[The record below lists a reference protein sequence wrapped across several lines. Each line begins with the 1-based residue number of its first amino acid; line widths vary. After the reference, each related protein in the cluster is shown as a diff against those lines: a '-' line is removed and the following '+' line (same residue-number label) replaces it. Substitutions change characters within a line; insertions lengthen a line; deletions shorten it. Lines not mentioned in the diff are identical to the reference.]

1 MMVIVAAALLLLLK
15 GKQWILAGKKTQQ
28 QARKTKADVKLIS
41 RSPVNRHMRIG
52 IVGGTGGMGEGFAL
66 RWCKKHEVVIGSR
79 DAQKA
84 IEAADN
90 YTKAALAAF
99 GSMGGSITGD
109 DNIALGKDVDV
120 LILSIPY
127 EFIDDTCG
135 KLAGKIRDDCIVVS
149 PIVPMTRTD
158 AGFVYI
164 PLEQGKR
171 QAVEMVAEKLPPRP
185 RIVSAFHTISEVKLK
200 NVGQGLDA
208 DTFICGDDQGAVAK
222 VTELVSEIAGLRPVY
237 LGPLAL
243 TYQAEILTPMLL
255 NAAKRNK
262 LKHPGVKLI

>member
-1 MMVIVAAALLLLLK
+1 
-15 GKQWILAGKKTQQ
+15 
-28 QARKTKADVKLIS
+28 
-41 RSPVNRHMRIG
+41 MRIG

-66 RWCKKHEVVIGSR
+66 RWCKKHDVVVGSR

-84 IEAADN
+84 RESADS
-90 YTKAALAAF
+90 YTKAALAAY
-99 GSMGGSITGD
+99 GSIAGSIAGD
-109 DNIALGKDVDV
+109 DNIALGQDVDV

-135 KLAGKIRDDCIVVS
+135 RLAGKIRDECIVVS

-171 QAVEMVAEKLPPRP
+171 QAVEMIAEKLPPRP

-208 DTFICGDDQGAVAK
+208 DTFICGDDPDAVAK
-222 VTELVSEIAGLRPVY
+222 LTELVSEIAGLRPVY

>member
-1 MMVIVAAALLLLLK
+1 
-15 GKQWILAGKKTQQ
+15 
-28 QARKTKADVKLIS
+28 
-41 RSPVNRHMRIG
+41 MRIG
-52 IVGGTGGMGEGFAL
+52 VVGGTGGMGEGFAL
-66 RWCKKHEVVIGSR
+66 RWCKKHDVIVGSR

-84 IEAADN
+84 REAADN
-90 YTKAALAAF
+90 YSKAAKQAY
-99 GSMGGSITGD
+99 GSVSGSITGD

-127 EFIDDTCG
+127 EFIGDTCG
-135 KLAGKIRDDCIVVS
+135 RLAGKIRDACVVVS

-164 PLEQGKR
+164 PIEQGKK
-171 QAVEMVAEKLPPRP
+171 QAAEMVADKLPPR
-185 RIVSAFHTISEVKLK
+185 RRVVSAFHTISEVKLK
-200 NVGQGLDA
+200 NVGQDLDA

-222 VTELVSEIAGLRPVY
+222 LTELVSEISGLRAIY
-237 LGPLAL
+237 LGPLSL

-262 LKHPGVKLI
+262 MKNPGVKLI

>member
-1 MMVIVAAALLLLLK
+1 
-15 GKQWILAGKKTQQ
+15 
-28 QARKTKADVKLIS
+28 
-41 RSPVNRHMRIG
+41 MRIG

-66 RWCKKHEVVIGSR
+66 RWCKQHDVIIGSR
-79 DAQKA
+79 DPQKA
-84 IEAADN
+84 KEAAEN
-90 YTKAALAAF
+90 YNRAASEAF
-99 GSMGGSITGD
+99 GSIDGSIAGD
-109 DNIALGKDVDV
+109 DNIALGRDVDV

-164 PLEQGKR
+164 PIEQGKK
-171 QAVEMVAEKLPPRP
+171 QAAELVADRLPPRT
-185 RIVSAFHTISEVKLK
+185 RVVSAFHTISEVKLK

-208 DTFICGDDQGAVAK
+208 DTFICGDDQAVVAK
-222 VTELVSEIAGLRPVY
+222 LTELVSEISGLRSVF
-237 LGPLAL
+237 LGPLSL
-243 TYQAEILTPMLL
+243 TYQAEVLTPMLL

-262 LKHPGVKLI
+262 MKNPGVKLI

>member
-1 MMVIVAAALLLLLK
+1 MNNI
-15 GKQWILAGKKTQQ
+15 
-28 QARKTKADVKLIS
+28 
-41 RSPVNRHMRIG
+41 MRIG

-66 RWCKKHEVVIGSR
+66 RWCKKHDVIVGSR
-79 DAQKA
+79 DVQKA
-84 IEAADN
+84 KEASDN
-90 YTKAALAAF
+90 YNKTAKEAY
-99 GSMGGSITGD
+99 GNIGGSITSD
-109 DNIALGKDVDV
+109 DNIALGRNADI

-149 PIVPMTRTD
+149 PIVPMTRTET
-158 AGFVYI
+158 GFVYI

-171 QAVEMVAEKLPPRP
+171 QAAEMVADKLPPRS
-185 RIVSAFHTISEVKLK
+185 RVVSAFHTISEVKLK
-200 NVGQGLDA
+200 HIDQALDT
-208 DTFICGDDQGAVAK
+208 DTFICGDDQGSITK
-222 VTELVSEIAGLRPVY
+222 LTELISEISGLRPIY

-262 LKHPGVKLI
+262 MKNPSVKLI

>member
-1 MMVIVAAALLLLLK
+1 
-15 GKQWILAGKKTQQ
+15 
-28 QARKTKADVKLIS
+28 
-41 RSPVNRHMRIG
+41 MRIG

-66 RWCKKHEVVIGSR
+66 RWCKKHDVIVGSR
-79 DAQKA
+79 DVQKA
-84 IEAADN
+84 KEAAEK
-90 YTKAALAAF
+90 YSQAARAAF
-99 GSMGGSITGD
+99 GPIQGSITGD

-127 EFIDDTCG
+127 ESIDDTCG
-135 KLAGKIRDDCIVVS
+135 KLAGKIRDDCVVVS

-164 PLEQGKR
+164 PLEQGKK
-171 QAVEMVAEKLPPRP
+171 QAAEMVADRLPPRS
-185 RIVSAFHTISEVKLK
+185 RVVSAFHTISEVKLR
-200 NVGQGLDA
+200 NVENSLDA
-208 DTFICGDDQGAVAK
+208 DTFVCGDDPTAIAK
-222 VTELVSEIAGLRPVY
+222 LAELVSEISGLRQVY

-262 LKHPGVKLI
+262 MKNPGVKLI

>member
-1 MMVIVAAALLLLLK
+1 MK
-15 GKQWILAGKKTQQ
+15 
-28 QARKTKADVKLIS
+28 
-41 RSPVNRHMRIG
+41 IG

-66 RWCKKHEVVIGSR
+66 RWCQRHDVIVGSR

-84 IEAADN
+84 REAADN
-90 YTKAALAAF
+90 YSKAAKQAYGNIA
-99 GSMGGSITGD
+99 GSITGD
-109 DNIALGKDVDV
+109 DNIALGRDVDV

-135 KLAGKIRDDCIVVS
+135 RLAGKIRDDCVVVS
-149 PIVPMTRTD
+149 PIVPMTRTE

-164 PLEQGKR
+164 PIEQGKK
-171 QAVEMVAEKLPPRP
+171 QAAEMVADKLPPRS
-185 RIVSAFHTISEVKLK
+185 RTVSAFHTISEVKLK

-208 DTFICGDDQGAVAK
+208 DTFICGDDQDAVGK
-222 VTELVSEIAGLRPVY
+222 LTSLVSEISGLRPVY

-262 LKHPGVKLI
+262 MKNPGVKLI

>member
-1 MMVIVAAALLLLLK
+1 
-15 GKQWILAGKKTQQ
+15 
-28 QARKTKADVKLIS
+28 
-41 RSPVNRHMRIG
+41 MRIG

-66 RWCKKHEVVIGSR
+66 RWCKRHDVIVGSR

-84 IEAADN
+84 REAADN
-90 YTKAALAAF
+90 YSKAAKQAY
-99 GSMGGSITGD
+99 GSMAGSITGD
-109 DNIALGKDVDV
+109 DNIALGRDIDV

-135 KLAGKIRDDCIVVS
+135 RLAGKIRDDCVVVS

-164 PLEQGKR
+164 PLEQGKK
-171 QAVEMVAEKLPPRP
+171 QAAEMVADRLPPRS
-185 RIVSAFHTISEVKLK
+185 RVVSAFHTISEAKLK

-208 DTFICGDDQGAVAK
+208 DTFICGDDQTAVGK
-222 VTELVSEIAGLRPVY
+222 LTELVSEIAGLRPVY

-262 LKHPGVKLI
+262 MKNPGVKLI

>member
-1 MMVIVAAALLLLLK
+1 
-15 GKQWILAGKKTQQ
+15 
-28 QARKTKADVKLIS
+28 
-41 RSPVNRHMRIG
+41 MRIG

-66 RWCKKHEVVIGSR
+66 RWCKKHDVVVGSR
-79 DAQKA
+79 DVQKA
-84 IEAADN
+84 REAAEN
-90 YTKAALAAF
+90 YSNAAKQAY
-99 GSMGGSITGD
+99 GSIAGSITGD
-109 DNIALGKDVDV
+109 ENIALGKDVDV
-120 LILSIPY
+120 MILSIPY

-164 PLEQGKR
+164 PLEQGKK
-171 QAVEMVAEKLPPRP
+171 QAAEMVADKLPPRS
-185 RIVSAFHTISEVKLK
+185 RTVSAFHTISEVKLK
-200 NVGQGLDA
+200 NVDQGLDA
-208 DTFICGDDQGAVAK
+208 DTFICGDDQNVVDK
-222 VTELVSEIAGLRPVY
+222 LTELVSEIAGLRPIY

-262 LKHPGVKLI
+262 MKNPGVKLI